1 VHQLQGE
8 AEGVTPT
15 ELVALLQDCY
25 KERLALLL
33 RHQAVARRVGNLD
46 FNNTYQY
53 VIAREETHLSWIR
66 AAIEE
71 LGGVVPEGGKEPEL
85 EARDADA
92 LIREDAAA
100 AERFVQTW
108 KPKVETVSNARH
120 RSMLRVVLGET
131 LEQKRFFDQAV
142 AGREDLLGRRMD
154 AGPRRGAVIDR
165 RWVGQ

>member
-1 VHQLQGE
+1 
-8 AEGVTPT
+8 VTPT
-15 ELVALLQDCY
+15 ELLALLQECY
-25 KERLALLL
+25 AERLALVL

-53 VIAREETHLSWIR
+53 LINREDTHLAWIG

-71 LGGVVPEGGKEPEL
+71 LGGVLPPAGTEPAI
-85 EARDADA
+85 EARTAEDIAS

-100 AERFVQTW
+100 AEKFVATW
-108 KPKVETVSNARH
+108 RPRIEQVSNARH

-131 LEQKRFFDQAV
+131 LEHKRFFDQAI
-142 AGREDLLGRRMD
+142 AGREDLLGKRMD
-154 AGPRRGAVIDR
+154 AGPRRGAVIDS